1 MGGCLPCPDAAR
13 QVRCVKI
20 VARTVP
26 SEKASRTF
34 TVRFKS
40 GDTQPVVAASYIA
53 DGDALIFLSESKE
66 LVALFDLT
74 EIAEWNPRLPEVA
87 DV

>member
-1 MGGCLPCPDAAR
+1 MGGCLPFPPAPNTPDG
-13 QVRCVKI
+13 QGVPK
-20 VARTVP
+20 TVP

-34 TVRFKS
+34 IVRFKS
-40 GDTQPVVAASYIA
+40 GDTQPYIA

-74 EIAEWNPRLPEVA
+74 EIAEWNPKTT
-87 DV
+87 